1 MFLEYLPEPHTQWFG
16 LCAGVLDDQ
25 DFVALRAFV
34 RSYQP
39 HLEHGN
45 QFRFIMHVV
54 MLPQI
59 CTRDIIAEGTIA
71 SEIATNHVGADVLIC
86 PAERSSAN
94 SHQLRTCRA
103 SLDWADEDICPYAF
117 DPPSGWA

>member
-16 LCAGVLDDQ
+16 SCAGVLDDQ

-71 SEIATNHVGADVLIC
+71 SEIATNHGGAMS
-86 PAERSSAN
+86 SSARR
-94 SHQLRTCRA
+94 SEAPLFA
-103 SLDWADEDICPYAF
+103 SGKNLSSFARL
-117 DPPSGWA
+117 GR